1 MMWPP
6 TLPKRPCGRPHMCMK
21 IAFRTLIG
29 GASSMTNSL
38 IFSVDLR
45 HENECQEMAFSR
57 QPCDVRF
64 GSKADIS
71 QCNRHVNQL
80 VDSNELG
87 GLPPNLISS
96 KKPARIRPKLGGC
109 ASRTSL
115 KSLSLLSFPKIISGR
130 TDDVV
135 QP

>member
-64 GSKADIS
+64 GSKADICAAKS
-71 QCNRHVNQL
+71 HV
-80 VDSNELG
+80 
-87 GLPPNLISS
+87 
-96 KKPARIRPKLGGC
+96 RFTPKSGHQSVQATRLRRGI
-109 ASRTSL
+109 AM
-115 KSLSLLSFPKIISGR
+115 LLF
-130 TDDVV
+130 
-135 QP
+135 